1 MTAFDVF
8 NGDAD
13 GICSLI
19 QLRLAAPKPE
29 AINVTGVKRDISLL
43 KRVSASAGDQVTV
56 LDISLDKNR
65 DALRQLLERG
75 AEVHYIDHH
84 FAGEVPEH
92 PGLTTRINT
101 EPNVC
106 TSMLV
111 NRELQ
116 GQFIH
121 WAIAGTLGDNLASS
135 AQVLADKASLSSDD
149 FAKLQSLGT
158 CINYN
163 AYGATIDDL
172 HFPPEDLYQRLLLY
186 PDPLAFVDD
195 DKDTFPK
202 LSQGYVDDL
211 ARARGANRLLDLP
224 HAAVVGLPN
233 EPWSRRVS
241 GVFGNE
247 LANDAPDC
255 AHAVVTEGDQ
265 GLLVSVRAPINR
277 RYGADD
283 ICRQFETGGGRKAAA
298 GINQLPA
305 DQLDRFIQTFSD
317 YYASRA

>member
-13 GICSLI
+13 GICALI
-19 QLRLAAPKPE
+19 QLRLAKPE
-29 AINVTGVKRDISLL
+29 PDAVNVTGVKRDISLL
-43 KRVSASAGDQVTV
+43 QRVSASAGDQVTV

-65 DALRQLLERG
+65 EALEVLLERG
-75 AEVHYIDHH
+75 AEVHYVDHH

-111 NRELQ
+111 NRELS
-116 GQFIH
+116 GQYIN
-121 WAIAGTLGDNLASS
+121 WAIAGTLGDNLATS
-135 AQVLADKASLSSDD
+135 AQALADKAEVSPES
-149 FAKLQSLGT
+149 FAKLKTLGT

-163 AYGATIDDL
+163 AYGATVEDL
-172 HFPPEDLYQRLLLY
+172 HFPPEDLYQRLLPY

-195 DKDTFPK
+195 DADTFPK
-202 LSQGYVDDL
+202 LQQGYEDDL
-211 ARARGANRLLDLP
+211 ARARGASRLLDLP

-233 EPWSRRVS
+233 AAWSRRVS

-247 LANDAPDC
+247 LANQAPDC
-255 AHAVVTEGDQ
+255 AHAVVTEGDR
-265 GLLVSVRAPINR
+265 GLLVSVRAPVNR
-277 RYGADD
+277 RTGADD

-298 GINQLPA
+298 GINQLPP
-305 DQLDRFIQTFSD
+305 DQLDRFIQTFAD
-317 YYASRA
+317 YYASR